1 MNESKDTNSN
11 DDKDLHDPD
20 LHNPDLNDKVVSR
33 LYRQLPDESPSA
45 DTDALIRAAARR
57 EVGAGPRRRLLRLQ
71 KLLATAA
78 SLVLGV
84 ALVVQWQD
92 REPEK
97 LAEVLA
103 TAPVA
108 LSDDTASPPASAPA
122 PALEEPALAAAKPA
136 AHSAATPSR
145 NMAQQA
151 VGEKEERAYAS
162 GALAGAGSPVQSL
175 APAPVSA
182 PQDMAPENK
191 AAQNMEAL
199 KKSRMEEQ
207 QADADMAA
215 SRERRLSAARE
226 SAVAA
231 APAASVAALR
241 QDALKAKADSAP
253 AAVAAAMPAT
263 APYRNAM
270 RQQQWPQAR
279 AELEKLPF
287 AGDSN
292 LRIDHDILQAIAGNK
307 ALPGC
312 TGLSAAD
319 LRTQSA
325 LCVLLQDLAQGKS
338 LPADAYTQLEK
349 AGLMSGTYDYRRAA
363 LRQLLQP

>member
-20 LHNPDLNDKVVSR
+20 FHDKVVSR

-57 EVGAGPRRRLLRLQ
+57 EVGAGPQRRLVRLQ

-84 ALVVQWQD
+84 ALVVQWQH

-108 LSDDTASPPASAPA
+108 LSDDTAAPLPSAPA
-122 PALEEPALAAAKPA
+122 PALEEPAPVAAKP
-136 AHSAATPSR
+136 ATPSR
-145 NMAQQA
+145 NVALQA
-151 VGEKEERAYAS
+151 PGEKEERAYAS

-175 APAPVSA
+175 APAPISA
-182 PQDMAPENK
+182 PQDLAPENR

-199 KKSRMEEQ
+199 KKSRREEQ

-226 SAVAA
+226 SAAAA

-241 QDALKAKADSAP
+241 QDALKAKADIAP

-270 RQQQWPQAR
+270 RQQQWPQAL
-279 AELEKLPF
+279 AELEKL
-287 AGDSN
+287 ALSSDSS
-292 LRIDHDILQAIAGNK
+292 LRIDHDILQRLAGHK

-319 LRTQSA
+319 LGTQSA
-325 LCVLLQDLAQGKS
+325 LCVLLQNLAQGKS
-338 LPADAYTQLEK
+338 LPADAYTQLKK